1 MSVFF
6 DDLAVGQT
14 FTGTAQT
21 VTRDELVAFA
31 RRFDPQPQHVD
42 EEQARGSMFG
52 ELVASGWHTAALTM
66 RMLVDGASPRVE
78 GGVIG
83 AGIDDIKWP
92 VPVRPGDVL
101 EALSEIVEMRPSR
114 SRADRGL
121 IKLRTTTRNQR
132 GEVVQVLTANI
143 VVPRRVG
150 EG

>member
-1 MSVFF
+1 MRVYF

-14 FTGTAQT
+14 FHGGPQS
-21 VTRDELVAFA
+21 VTRDELVEFA
-31 RRFDPQPQHVD
+31 QRFDPQPQHLD
-42 EEQARGSMFG
+42 EHLAAASMFG

-92 VPVRPGDVL
+92 TPVRAGDVL
-101 EALSEIVEMRPSR
+101 EAMSEIVEMRPSR

-121 IKLRTTTRNQR
+121 IKLRTTTRNQN
-132 GEVVQVLTANI
+132 GAVVQVLTANI
-143 VVPRRVG
+143 VVPRRG
-150 EG
+150 